1 MVLAFREFMYR
12 DVAGHEDLT
21 AKIIECGIEV
31 HETFGPGLLE
41 SVYKSCLTFE
51 LREAGLCVDTT
62 RRVPLVYKTLRL
74 ETFYCPDIVVN
85 DLVIV
90 ELKSVDALTAVH
102 TAQVITYLKLSSI
115 PVGLL
120 MNFNVPLLNQG
131 VRRLVRPDLY
141 IRT

>member
-1 MVLAFREFMYR
+1 MILAFGQFMYR

-21 AKIIECGIEV
+21 AEIIACGIEV

-51 LREAGLCVDTT
+51 LRDAGLSVDTT
-62 RRVPLVYKTLRL
+62 RRVPLVYKSLRL

-85 DLVIV
+85 DVVIV
-90 ELKSVDALTAVH
+90 ELKAVEVLTAVH

-120 MNFNVPLLNQG
+120 MNFNAALLKQG

-141 IRT
+141 VRA